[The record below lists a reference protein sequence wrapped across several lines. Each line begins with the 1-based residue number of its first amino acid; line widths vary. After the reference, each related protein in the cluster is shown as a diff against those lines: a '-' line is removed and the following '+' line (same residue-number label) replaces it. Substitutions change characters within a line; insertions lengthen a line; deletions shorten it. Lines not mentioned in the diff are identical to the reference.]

1 MTPAQRR
8 RGRFGIQA
16 RVLSLAVL
24 FTLFTAGIIIFS
36 SARSL
41 AQQLR
46 RTTIQSAEY
55 TLQAAA
61 SGIRKDIQEVDDLSL
76 WCCVDS
82 TIRTAM
88 LTDISTGVLTH
99 TVYPIIANKYNSMH
113 TAPYIQRFLLASQ
126 NGRIIMMGTA
136 SSQSRAVGQE
146 ALGLLPGMAEGEP
159 LARWDRIQKD
169 PLMQFG
175 IVMEGI
181 PITRQMVRGPSQ
193 YAASVYLSVSPALI
207 TDPLR
212 ALAPEDGSWLCWVMG
227 GTLYRVEDGG
237 LVPLGEADG
246 LLTGDPADPDTL
258 GAGTAVYTARFEE
271 ADYTAVVCPLGLHEL
286 SLGLM
291 LPQSKLPASL
301 YLLRGP
307 ALIALA
313 VVLVMGLGM
322 ALLLQRTV
330 AVPIGQLQRRIAK
343 VSEGDFSTDA
353 GIEWNHEL
361 GDVGRGINH
370 LSQSVSDL
378 MARRVEDEKQ
388 QLDLEYRMLQN
399 QISPHFIY
407 NTLNSIK
414 WMATIQHAPGVA
426 EMVTAL
432 SRLLKSVS
440 KGNQRLVPLAEEF
453 GLLEDYFTIQRYR
466 YGGTLTLS
474 LPAAGELAAF
484 AGYRIPRFTLQ
495 PLAENAIFHGIEPKG
510 GVGSLSVSL
519 AAGEGGDLLLRLADD
534 GVGMPQE
541 QIGRI
546 LAGPQTAG
554 GQQARF
560 RHVGVWNVHRLLQ
573 LSFGPQ
579 YGLAIESG
587 PAGGTTV
594 TLRLPRP
601 AEAAPDRTEAERGE
615 NPGRPGLNAAKP
627 RRPNPNKRPVKPQK
641 GGHSQC

>member
-1 MTPAQRR
+1 MDPAQKR

-24 FTLFTAGIIIFS
+24 FTLFTAGIIIIS

-46 RTTIQSAEY
+46 RSTIQSAEY
-55 TLQAAA
+55 TLQAAGA
-61 SGIRKDIQEVDDLSL
+61 GIRQDIQEVDELSL

-82 TIRTAM
+82 TVRTAM

-113 TAPYIQRFLLASQ
+113 TAPYIQRFLLASK

-136 SSQSRAVGQE
+136 ASQSRAVGQE

-159 LARWDRIQKD
+159 MARWESIQKD
-169 PLMQFG
+169 PLMQSG
-175 IVMEGI
+175 IVVEGI
-181 PITRQMVRGPSQ
+181 PITQRMVRGPSQ

-227 GTLYRVEDGG
+227 GTLYRVQGG
-237 LVPLGEADG
+237 SLVPLGRAGE
-246 LLTGDPADPDTL
+246 LLEGQPRDPDTL
-258 GAGTAVYTARFEE
+258 DEGTAVYNACFEGN
-271 ADYTAVVCPLGLHEL
+271 DCTAVVCPLGVHEL
-286 SLGLM
+286 YLGLV
-291 LPQSKLPASL
+291 LPQGRLPASL

-307 ALIALA
+307 ALIGLA

-343 VSEGDFSTDA
+343 VSEGDFAADPA
-353 GIEWNHEL
+353 IEWNHEL

-370 LSQSVSDL
+370 LAQSVSDL

-388 QLDLEYRMLQN
+388 RLDLEYRMLQN

-466 YGGTLTLS
+466 YGGTLALS
-474 LPAAGELAAF
+474 LPPAAELEAF
-484 AGYRIPRFTLQ
+484 GGYLIPRFTLQ

-510 GVGSLSVSL
+510 GVGSLSLSL

-534 GVGMPQE
+534 GVGMPPG
-541 QIGRI
+541 QIERI
-546 LAGPQTAG
+546 LAGPQPGRAE
-554 GQQARF
+554 QARF

-601 AEAAPDRTEAERGE
+601 AEIAGGKAEG
-615 NPGRPGLNAAKP
+615 P
-627 RRPNPNKRPVKPQK
+627 
-641 GGHSQC
+641 